1 MDSPLKQQQAFD
13 TFASRVFG
21 FVFLMA
27 FKNHGLLQC
36 QVGTEVKKLRLGETP
51 KAALAGDEFFR
62 PVDA

>member
-1 MDSPLKQQQAFD
+1 
-13 TFASRVFG
+13 
-21 FVFLMA
+21 MA